1 MVTGQQCIALIILS
15 LFIGIL
21 AGVAIWYWCGHPK
34 CEHNWEKI
42 IDERIEDKC
51 EHGKPYILHTVV
63 HMCTKCGKRQV
74 TKI

>member
-1 MVTGQQCIALIILS
+1 MLYIAIG
-15 LFIGIL
+15 FIGIVIGIFIGMVL
-21 AGVAIWYWCGHPK
+21 WYDIGHPK